1 MWRCVLGSFPAG
13 SIRRR
18 TGRRLVYSPSLS
30 LVPLHACV
38 VNTFSMNAEKL
49 DRARKAKAL
58 RVAQTEEGMLG
69 TFVRLVDYVCV
80 EMIAAGVTSQLRL
93 FLRELIG
100 ACPAALPDGLEL
112 LLKGAV

>member
-1 MWRCVLGSFPAG
+1 MCAVCLGAFLQAVIFGEMGAG
-13 SIRRR
+13 LFVSSL
-18 TGRRLVYSPSLS
+18 TYALLHPSPLT
-30 LVPLHACV
+30 ACA
-38 VNTFSMNAEKL
+38 VNACSMNAEKL

-100 ACPAALPDGLEL
+100 ACPAAFFRTILNC
-112 LLKGAV
+112 A

>member
-1 MWRCVLGSFPAG
+1 M
-13 SIRRR
+13 
-18 TGRRLVYSPSLS
+18 YSPSLS
-30 LVPLHACV
+30 LVPLRACV
-38 VNTFSMNAEKL
+38 LNTFSMNAEKL

-100 ACPAALPDGLEL
+100 ACPAALPGGLEL